1 LTGRS
6 GAISEGFPLYQGI
19 ESRKMFEN
27 LTELLGYARKL
38 LPLLE
43 IYTGRRQSHP
53 MRDPA
58 THEFQSYAAEV
69 LRANQAHLLEL
80 RAVVEGVHQRLR
92 VVDEQSAAL
101 QRELTRIG
109 EQHRT
114 LMIAVVIAAV
124 ASVGALVAGIIA
136 ISHH

>member
-1 LTGRS
+1 L
-6 GAISEGFPLYQGI
+6 AVAEL
-19 ESRKMFEN
+19 EAKNMFEI

-58 THEFQSYAAEV
+58 MQEFQSYVAEV
-69 LRANQAHLLEL
+69 LRVNQAHLLEL

-92 VVDEQSAAL
+92 VIDEQSVAL
-101 QRELTRIG
+101 QRELTRIA
-109 EQHRT
+109 EQQRT
-114 LMIAVVIAAV
+114 LLIAVVIAAV
-124 ASVGALVAGIIA
+124 ASIGALVTGIIA
-136 ISHH
+136 IAHR

>member
-1 LTGRS
+1 
-6 GAISEGFPLYQGI
+6 
-19 ESRKMFEN
+19 MFEI

-43 IYTGRRQSHP
+43 IYTGRRKSHP

-58 THEFQSYAAEV
+58 TQEFQSYVAEV

-92 VVDEQSAAL
+92 VVDEQSVAL
-101 QRELTRIG
+101 QRELTRIA
-109 EQHRT
+109 EQQRT
-114 LMIAVVIAAV
+114 LVIAVAIAAV
-124 ASVGALVAGIIA
+124 ASIGALVTGIIA